1 MLLALGYVLQDK
13 QILPPLPLTIEV
25 IGASWDNNNST
36 VDLLFVA
43 FLFVSMAVR
52 KRVFH
57 LNLGLICQYR
67 TILLFSRKI
76 YIFYVPYLQSFQ
88 SSVRGIYHVYLYS
101 IKSFKNLIER

>member
-1 MLLALGYVLQDK
+1 MLLALGYVLQDDK

-52 KRVFH
+52 KCVFH

-67 TILLFSRKI
+67 AILLFSRKI
-76 YIFYVPYLQSFQ
+76 KYISSMFLICRDSNLQ
-88 SSVRGIYHVYLYS
+88 YEAS
-101 IKSFKNLIER
+101 ITCIFTVLNLSRI

>member
-1 MLLALGYVLQDK
+1 MLLALGYVLQDDK

-25 IGASWDNNNST
+25 ISASWDNNNST

-67 TILLFSRKI
+67 AILLFSRKI
-76 YIFYVPYLQSFQ
+76 KYISSMFLICRDSNLQ
-88 SSVRGIYHVYLYS
+88 YEAS
-101 IKSFKNLIER
+101 ITCIFTVLNLSRI

>member
-1 MLLALGYVLQDK
+1 MLLALGYVLQDDK

-67 TILLFSRKI
+67 AILLFSRKI
-76 YIFYVPYLQSFQ
+76 KYISSMFLICRASNLQ
-88 SSVRGIYHVYLYS
+88 YEAS
-101 IKSFKNLIER
+101 ITCIFTVLNLSRI